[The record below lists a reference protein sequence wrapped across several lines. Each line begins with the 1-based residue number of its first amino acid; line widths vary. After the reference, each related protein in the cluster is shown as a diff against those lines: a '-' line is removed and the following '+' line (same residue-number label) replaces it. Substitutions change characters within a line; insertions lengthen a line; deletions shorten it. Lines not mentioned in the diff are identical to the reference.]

1 MLLSGRVCCIT
12 SAAKTKAMVTFI
24 IPGTKNELVNEDN
37 LIVVAAEGRG
47 CYFYVITNALKK
59 EWKKIY
65 SSYNLG
71 HYKKQVGES
80 NLFDAHRKYLVNMK
94 QVIGFDHKYIL
105 ELKIYIDK
113 EVQVAKRKTTAFRK
127 KLNNLR

>member
-1 MLLSGRVCCIT
+1 
-12 SAAKTKAMVTFI
+12 MVAFI

-37 LIVVAAEGRG
+37 LIIIAADGRG

-71 HYKKQVGES
+71 YYKKQLNNS
-80 NLFDAHRKYLVNMK
+80 NLMDVHRKFLVNME
-94 QVIGFDHKYIL
+94 QVKGFDHKYIL

-113 EVQVAKRKTTAFRK
+113 EVQVAKRKTSSFRK